1 MSCSFLSNMLRGAV
15 SVAVSVRPTLSKTYW
30 ASGKVLMILSVYCKS
45 SLALMIKISG
55 KMFGICNMSLNL
67 KKV

>member
-15 SVAVSVRPTLSKTYW
+15 AASVRPILSKTYW

-45 SLALMIKISG
+45 SLALMIKIFG
-55 KMFGICNMSLNL
+55 KMFGIYNMSP
-67 KKV
+67 